1 MIGILLQLFGIGGS
15 GLPGESC
22 FAVILG
28 MCVATCAFCG
38 FYKCTMFRCRDC
50 YCCKRFMRVTGT
62 DKFDDF
68 EITVVVHEALFTA
81 SKLKLCTKVRVK
93 AGAHV
98 VQTDESSKG
107 IFQQPLQIFVEQGT
121 RTIDVELMDS
131 REKKVLAVKKLD
143 VEKDVLNREGKDKL
157 QDILYSMKQK
167 SKGLLNPKIR
177 LTVLFEGDSAAEQ
190 GLLKQMDCSQESNLV
205 LRHVQQMAE
214 DACDLQHSMIDEN
227 GEIKPIPMSE
237 LELLVKGC
245 AGPVD
250 KFGSWGSRS
259 TVYVGVQGPPDAKK
273 FTLGIWRNQGDF
285 ASGAKPDTEV
295 DLLKVL
301 SVQPDPH
308 PRRSEVFV
316 IQYVDPADKLK
327 KRLTLKRID
336 RSRDVWVEIL
346 TKLIKLLHDE
356 KDARKRGKV

>member
-1 MIGILLQLFGIGGS
+1 MIGILLQLLGIGG
-15 GLPGESC
+15 GDSC
-22 FAVILG
+22 FGIILG
-28 MCVATCAFCG
+28 VVVASPAFCG
-38 FYKCTMFRCRDC
+38 LYRCSKFRCRDC

-62 DKFDDF
+62 DAFDDF

-81 SKLKLCTKVRVK
+81 SKLKLCTKVRIK

-98 VQTDESSKG
+98 VQTDESSHG

-121 RTIDVELMDS
+121 ETVDVELMDS
-131 REKKVLAVKKLD
+131 REKKVLAVKKLN
-143 VEKDVLNREGKDKL
+143 VQKDVLNREGKDKL
-157 QDILYSMKQK
+157 QDVLYSMKQK

-205 LRHVQQMAE
+205 LRQVQQMAE
-214 DACDLQHSMIDEN
+214 DTCDLQHSMIDEN
-227 GEIKPIPMSE
+227 GEIKAVPMSE
-237 LELLVKGC
+237 VELLVRGC

-259 TVYVGVQGPPDAKK
+259 TVYVAVQGPPDVKK
-273 FTLGIWRNQGDF
+273 FALGIWRSQGDF
-285 ASGAKPDTEV
+285 ASGAKPDMEV
-295 DLLKVL
+295 ELLKVL

-346 TKLIKLLHDE
+346 TKLIKLLHEE
-356 KDARKRGKV
+356 KDARKRVKV